1 MALGVFPPLALKSFM
16 KLLISVPERAEEG
29 VVIARAEE
37 LA

>member
-1 MALGVFPPLALKSFM
+1 MALGVFFPLTTYSFVR
-16 KLLISVPERAEEG
+16 LLISVPEIADEG